1 MTLPIAQIEAD
12 FHAHIDSSPLV
23 ISASTGSG
31 KSTCLPVWAKKIG
44 RVLVVQPRRIA
55 CTSLAEYLAEQSQQ
69 PLGKEIGYAIRFE
82 SYFDENTQVV
92 FVTPGVALRWFFESK
107 LKEFDVV
114 MLDEFH
120 ERRWDMDLLLAL
132 LKSHQAHKLIVTSAT
147 LDTQPLCDY
156 LNATHLH
163 SDGKMFP
170 VEETFIADDMRA
182 MPNKHDLAPRV
193 YQACTQALNETQGD
207 ILVFLPG
214 KGEIQSA
221 ASALKELDAI
231 VIGLY
236 SGCHKS
242 QQDLALKQQSKQR
255 IILATNVAETSL
267 TIPNITCVIDSGL
280 ERRTH
285 LRGGKTVLALEAI
298 AADSAKQRL
307 GRAGR
312 TQVGNCIRLYGQY
325 APLIKTTPP
334 EINREALSELVL
346 ASACA
351 GFNIHAL
358 QFLEPLPSSS
368 LNTAITQLQ
377 KVDALDGDLNATE
390 LGKVLYPLPID
401 AEYAYLITQ
410 MPSGVLKQAMID
422 AIAVLSVPARVY
434 QLPNN
439 SEQLEELN
447 KTLPNHCDLELAINL
462 LRGRAPHVNV
472 EQNAFEE
479 AKQFSEQLREAFSL
493 PELSKAANFDRN
505 LLLQHIAQARPDLLY
520 IKRNNRRGAFGN
532 GHSEVIPA
540 KDSRINDKA
549 QAMIVLDTYAMA
561 GKGTKQAMTL
571 ATCAAPVPLSLIS
584 EFAQCETTLNN
595 AAIIDDDIMVNISLI
610 FAGVELSSKLEP
622 VTSETLI
629 PACVELILNNQLMP
643 GVAEQVIEMIDF
655 HTLYNLSENITEA
668 LPTAEQYLKETLT
681 DLGIR
686 EQDDLALIEPE
697 DLFYQGVESWLI
709 EPFKEKYPLKVV
721 LPELKLSVE
730 YFFKAKRL
738 TLHYESGARKD
749 APKRWELPAW
759 QGFKIQYKKAS
770 KVVDVK

>member
-31 KSTCLPVWAKKIG
+31 KSTCLPIWAKKIG

-55 CTSLAEYLAEQSQQ
+55 CTSLAEYLAEQSLQ

-82 SYFDENTQVV
+82 SHFDENTQVV
-92 FVTPGVALRWFFESK
+92 FATPGVALRWFFESK

-156 LNATHLH
+156 LHATHLH
-163 SDGKMFP
+163 SEGKMFP
-170 VEETFIADDMRA
+170 VTETFIADDMRA
-182 MPNKHDLAPRV
+182 MPSKHDLAPKV
-193 YQACTQALNETQGD
+193 YQACAQALNSTQGD

-221 ASALKELDAI
+221 TSALKEFDAI

-312 TQVGNCIRLYGQY
+312 TQAGSCIRLYGQY

-334 EINREALSELVL
+334 EIHREALSELVL

-351 GFNIHAL
+351 GFNIHEL
-358 QFLEPLPSSS
+358 QFLEALPSSS

-377 KVDALDGDLNATE
+377 KVDALDNDLNATE

-410 MPSGVLKQAMID
+410 MPNGVLKQAMID

-447 KTLPNHCDLELAINL
+447 KALPNHCDLELTINL
-462 LRGRAPHVNV
+462 LRGKAPHVNV

-532 GHSEVIPA
+532 GRSEVIPA
-540 KDSRINDKA
+540 KESRINDKVL
-549 QAMIVLDTYAMA
+549 AMIVLDTYAMA

-571 ATCAAPVPLSLIS
+571 ATCAAPIPLSFIS
-584 EFAQCETTLNN
+584 EFAQCETTLNK
-595 AAIIDDDIMVNISLI
+595 AEIIDDDIMVNVSHI

-622 VTSETLI
+622 VTSDTLI
-629 PACVELILNNQLMP
+629 HACVELILTNQLMP
-643 GVAEQVIEMIDF
+643 GVAGQVTEAVDF

-668 LPTAEQYLKETLT
+668 LPTAEQYLLETLT

-697 DLFYQGVESWLI
+697 DLFYQGIESWLI
-709 EPFKEKYPLKVV
+709 EPFKAKYPLKVD

-738 TLHYESGARKD
+738 TLHHESGARKD

-759 QGFKIQYKKAS
+759 QGFKIQYRKAS